1 MTTGHGTNYVGNYG
15 YALEASDT
23 VRVTNIEVIHVSFYS
38 STAVICL
45 NIFDGIY
52 TDKFKRSVV
61 AYVQS
66 INQ

>member
-1 MTTGHGTNYVGNYG
+1 MIKHLLHIVGNYG
-15 YALEASDT
+15 YALETSDM
-23 VRVTNIEVIHVSFYS
+23 VRVTNIKVIHVSIYS
-38 STAVICL
+38 SLAVICL

-52 TDKFKRSVV
+52 TDKFKRSIM